1 MMEDPLTPQ
10 EKNILHPYTRNDQ
23 VPAYLITKIIKK
35 MKQENLI
42 LEPRPLVTRS
52 WSGIAA
58 SILFAIGLLA
68 AGYFMGN
75 KSNAASAMV
84 LSQKAKAAKFIL
96 LVHND
101 DIPPADPMQQVNEYG
116 AWLRDIKARR
126 VADGEHLHSNGWVL
140 SSGKESGK
148 QITVQ
153 PEFTGRQELG
163 GYFTFEANNADE
175 ALAIA
180 RTCPHLNYQGTL
192 ELREI
197 YQQ

>member
-1 MMEDPLTPQ
+1 MEDPLTPQ
-10 EKNILHPYTRNDQ
+10 EKKILNPYTRNGQ
-23 VPAYLITKIIKK
+23 VPPLLFTKIIKK

-42 LEPRPLVTRS
+42 LEPRPLLTRS
-52 WSGIAA
+52 WSGIAG
-58 SILFAIGLLA
+58 SILIALGIFT
-68 AGYFMGN
+68 AGYFAGN
-75 KSNAASAMV
+75 KSGKADLPVSI
-84 LSQKAKAAKFIL
+84 QKSMAGKYIL

-101 DIPPADPMQQVNEYG
+101 DVPPADPMQQVKEYSD
-116 AWLRDIKARR
+116 WLQKIKAER

-140 SSGKESGK
+140 SAEKQTGP
-148 QITVQ
+148 QIT
-153 PEFTGRQELG
+153 PRTEFPGRQELG

-197 YQQ
+197 YQH

>member
-1 MMEDPLTPQ
+1 MEDPLTPE

-23 VPAYLITKIIKK
+23 VPPYLFTKITKK
-35 MKQENLI
+35 MKEENLI
-42 LEPRPLVTRS
+42 LEPKPLLTRS

-58 SILFAIGLLA
+58 SVIITIGLVA
-68 AGYFMGN
+68 TGYFIGN
-75 KSNAASAMV
+75 KSAETSTPGLTV
-84 LSQKAKAAKFIL
+84 QSKAAKFIL

-101 DIPPADPMQQVNEYG
+101 DVPPSDPMQQVKEYSDWLNE
-116 AWLRDIKARR
+116 IKAKRI
-126 VADGEHLHSNGWVL
+126 ADGEHLHSNGWIL
-140 SSGKESGK
+140 SADAANGK
-148 QITVQ
+148 QVKAQ
-153 PEFTGRQELG
+153 PEFPGRQELG

-197 YQQ
+197 YQH